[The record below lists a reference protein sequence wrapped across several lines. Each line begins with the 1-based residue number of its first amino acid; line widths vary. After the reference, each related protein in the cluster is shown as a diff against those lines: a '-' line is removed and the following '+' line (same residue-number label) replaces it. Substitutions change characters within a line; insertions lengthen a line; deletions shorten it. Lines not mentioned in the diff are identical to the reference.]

1 MLIFLAKNMAK
12 LKTKKA
18 ILSRLKVTGK
28 RKLIRRASNQSH
40 FNAKT
45 SGKQRRLKRRV
56 LLVKNPD
63 IKLFK
68 RYLPYN

>member
-1 MLIFLAKNMAK
+1 MRK
-12 LKTKKA
+12 LKTNKA

-28 RKLIRRASNQSH
+28 RKLIRRASKQSH

-56 LLVKNPD
+56 LSVNKKD
-63 IKLFK
+63 IKMFK
-68 RYLPYN
+68 QYLPYN